1 MTDYSQKYRQT
12 ISALF
17 IELADALGCDPTLKK
32 RVILAKAIARLREQV
47 ENTIHQ
53 NRVLKY
59 ALDVI
64 HSQGQQIQRL
74 SRQLAESQ
82 VPFKG

>member
-12 ISALF
+12 IIALYK
-17 IELADALGCDPTLKK
+17 ELADALGCDPNLKK
-32 RVILAKAIARLREQV
+32 RVILAKAIARLREPP
-47 ENTIHQ
+47 NTIDQ
-53 NRVLKY
+53 NQVLKY

-74 SRQLAESQ
+74 AQQLAECQ
-82 VPFKG
+82 VPFRG